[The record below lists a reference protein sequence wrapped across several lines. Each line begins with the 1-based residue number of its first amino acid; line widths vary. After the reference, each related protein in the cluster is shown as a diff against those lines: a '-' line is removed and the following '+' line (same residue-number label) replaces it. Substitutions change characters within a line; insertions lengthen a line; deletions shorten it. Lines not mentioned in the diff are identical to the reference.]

1 MSITVIKFGGTSV
14 ANIERI
20 KNVADIIKNKKKKDN
35 SKFVVVV
42 SAMAGVTNDLVQKSK
57 SISKNFSKEEYDV
70 LLSSGEQV
78 TSALLAASLL
88 EKNIQA
94 RSMLSWQIPIVTEG
108 QHKNSRILSVNSK
121 AILNYLDMNYVVV
134 IPGFQ
139 GISEK
144 MRISTIG
151 RGGSDASAVAVAK
164 ALDAD
169 RCEIYT
175 DVEGIFT
182 TNPEICDKAKKIEK
196 ISYDEILEMSSL
208 GAKVMQSSSVQK
220 AMMNDIEIF
229 VKSTFFPEKSGTQ
242 ILSEDKISYDKVITG
257 VASSKDDAKITLIGV
272 KDKPGVAS
280 AIFKPL
286 NDQNIIVDMIVQ
298 NISADSKKTDVTFT
312 VKRDD
317 MDKTKNMLDNL
328 KKDIGYENLL
338 TDNKVAKVSIVGAG
352 MITHPGVAYKMFNAL
367 SSKKINILVIS
378 TSEIRISVLVNDENV
393 ELAVKTLHS
402 AFELD

>member
-1 MSITVIKFGGTSV
+1 MKFGGTSV

-20 KNVADIIKNKKKKDN
+20 KNVADIIKDKKKDN
-35 SKFVVVV
+35 SKLVVVV

-57 SISKNFSKEEYDV
+57 SVSKNFSNEEYDV

-78 TSALLAASLL
+78 TSALLSACLL

-94 RSMLSWQIPIVTEG
+94 RSMLAWQIPIVTEG
-108 QHKNSRILSVNSK
+108 QHKNSRILSVNSR
-121 AILNYLDMNYVVV
+121 AILYYLDMNYVVV

-144 MRISTIG
+144 MRVSTIG
-151 RGGSDASAVAVAK
+151 RGGSDASAVALAK

-229 VKSTFFPEKSGTQ
+229 VKSTFSPEKSGTQ
-242 ILSEDKISYDKVITG
+242 ILPEDKISYDQVITG

-317 MDKTKNMLDNL
+317 MDKTKKMLENL

-338 TDNKVAKVSIVGAG
+338 TDNKVSKVSIVGAG

-367 SSKKINILVIS
+367 SLKKINILVIS
-378 TSEIRISVLVNDENV
+378 TSEIRISVLVNDSNV

>member
-1 MSITVIKFGGTSV
+1 MKFGGTSV
-14 ANIERI
+14 ANIDRI
-20 KNVADIIKNKKKKDN
+20 KNVADIIKSKKKDN
-35 SKFVVVV
+35 LKLVVVV
-42 SAMAGVTNDLVQKSK
+42 SAMAGVTNDLVEKSK
-57 SISKNFSKEEYDV
+57 AISKNFSNEEYDV

-78 TSALLAASLL
+78 TAAFLAASL
-88 EKNIQA
+88 KDKDIQA
-94 RSMLSWQIPIVTEG
+94 RSMLAWQIPIVTEG
-108 QHKNSRILSVNSK
+108 QHKNSRILSINSK
-121 AILNYLDMNYVVV
+121 SIINYLNMDYVVV
-134 IPGFQ
+134 VPGFQ
-139 GISEK
+139 GITEQ

-151 RGGSDASAVAVAK
+151 RGGSDASAVALAK
-164 ALDAD
+164 ALNAD

-182 TNPEICDKAKKIEK
+182 TNPEICEKAKKIEK

-220 AMMNDIEIF
+220 AMMNDVEVF
-229 VKSTFFPEKSGTQ
+229 VKSTFSPNKSGTK
-242 ILSEDKISYDKVITG
+242 ILSEEKISYDQVITG
-257 VASSKDDAKITLIGV
+257 VACSRDDAKITLIGV

-286 NDQNIIVDMIVQ
+286 NDQNILVDMIVQ

-317 MDKTKNMLDNL
+317 MEKARNIIENL
-328 KKDIGYENLL
+328 KKDIIYENLL
-338 TDNKVAKVSIVGAG
+338 TDKKVSKVSIVGAG

-367 SSKKINILVIS
+367 SSQNINILVIS
-378 TSEIRISVLVNDENV
+378 TSEIRISVLVDDKNV
-393 ELAVKTLHS
+393 ESAVKILHS

>member
-1 MSITVIKFGGTSV
+1 MKFGGTSI

-20 KNVADIIKNKKKKDN
+20 KNVADIIKNKKKNN
-35 SKFVVVV
+35 SKLVIVV

-57 SISKNFSKEEYDV
+57 DISDDFSNEEYDV

-78 TSALLAASLL
+78 TSALLSACLL

-94 RSMLSWQIPIVTEG
+94 RSMLAWQIPIVTEG

-144 MRISTIG
+144 MRVSTIG
-151 RGGSDASAVAVAK
+151 RGGSDASAVALAK

-175 DVEGIFT
+175 DVQGIFT

-229 VKSTFFPEKSGTQ
+229 VKSTFSPEQSGTQ
-242 ILSEDKISYDKVITG
+242 ILHEDKISYDQVITG
-257 VASSKDDAKITLIGV
+257 IASSKDDAKITLIGV

-367 SSKKINILVIS
+367 SLKKINILVIS
-378 TSEIRISVLVNDENV
+378 TSEIRISVLVNDSNV

>member
-1 MSITVIKFGGTSV
+1 MKFGGTSV
-14 ANIERI
+14 ANIDRI
-20 KNVADIIKNKKKKDN
+20 KNVADIIKSKKKD
-35 SKFVVVV
+35 SVKLVVVV
-42 SAMAGVTNDLVQKSK
+42 SAMAGVTNDLVEKSK
-57 SISKNFSKEEYDV
+57 AISKNFSDEEYDV

-78 TSALLAASLL
+78 TAAFLAASL
-88 EKNIQA
+88 KDKDIQA
-94 RSMLSWQIPIVTEG
+94 RSMLAWQIPIVTEG
-108 QHKNSRILSVNSK
+108 QHKNSRILSINSK
-121 AILNYLDMNYVVV
+121 SIINYLNMDYVVV
-134 IPGFQ
+134 VPGFQ
-139 GISEK
+139 GITEK

-151 RGGSDASAVAVAK
+151 RGGSDASAVALAK
-164 ALDAD
+164 ALNAD

-182 TNPEICDKAKKIEK
+182 TNPEICEKAKKIEK

-220 AMMNDIEIF
+220 AMMNDVEVF
-229 VKSTFFPEKSGTQ
+229 VKSTFSPNKSGTQ
-242 ILSEDKISYDKVITG
+242 ILPEDKISYDQVITG
-257 VASSKDDAKITLIGV
+257 VAYSKDDAKITLIGV

-286 NDQNIIVDMIVQ
+286 NDQNILVDMIVQ

-317 MDKTKNMLDNL
+317 MEKAKNIIENL
-328 KKDIGYENLL
+328 KKDIIFENLL
-338 TDNKVAKVSIVGAG
+338 TDKKVSKVSIVGAG

-367 SSKKINILVIS
+367 SSQNINILVIS
-378 TSEIRISVLVNDENV
+378 TSEIRISVLVDDKNAEP
-393 ELAVKTLHS
+393 AVKILHS